1 MYIIEN
7 RKWKIIPPLF
17 WKYFFHSRRYVLG
30 YPIKDQVWIFVWC
43 RPERSDIPNSVN
55 FEIFQKFQW
64 ILWHCLKRLNPL
76 KFLISLKFTELGV
89 KFPKYKY
96 FFHGFFCLTQ
106 SIFGNFSKIS
116 MDLIFLNTYEE
127 KISDMINSRNIYFEV
142 CICRL

>member
-64 ILWHCLKRLNPL
+64 IFWHCLKKLNPL

-96 FFHGFFCLTQ
+96 FFHGFFWPN
-106 SIFGNFSKIS
+106 SVNFWKFFKNFNGFN
-116 MDLIFLNTYEE
+116 LFKHLRR
-127 KISDMINSRNIYFEV
+127 KNIWHDKFKKYLFWGMYM
-142 CICRL
+142 